1 MGIERVAGK
10 YVVRMTE
17 PGGWPDIDEQQ
28 LITRGVDLTRVLQQL
43 NGVSLDWLH
52 ERAEIFGPAWSG
64 GGANAADG
72 AVGQRIRAMQ
82 DVQSALVKTISW
94 YAVLV
99 NLIASTKMVINSRL
113 IQYEAELGELESKVL
128 NGEAEPS
135 EVDDK
140 VKQALSE
147 NQDDVSAAKG
157 RMPQFDTFK
166 HPDHAL
172 EQLLRTPLPPMQPAS
187 TQPQHGSLPIDPPLT
202 PPPSEQPEL
211 QLFAGGDQEGRTT
224 TSTPEPPQGQPEIQ
238 PVHQDGGQEGDA
250 ATSAPEPTQSPPERQ
265 PVHQDGDTAPSTPE
279 TPLPPQPPAPGS
291 PAPGGPLPGL
301 PPTGG
306 PSSAP
311 SVPGTSGPT
320 SPGRVGMPT
329 SPLSGPSGSPSTPS
343 VPSTANPAAAAA
355 GPPTPAAE
363 FERAMNEATKAAAA
377 QPPMPPP
384 QPLSAPAAAQPP
396 APPPLPDT
404 PAAPPATQAPAA
416 SGPGAGGGGAAPAAP
431 APGGGAPAAPPMP
444 LGPPSTPPPAAP
456 VAAPGP
462 TGPAVAPA
470 SAGAAGSLGAPAPVP
485 VSARRAEREA
495 IAAAATAG
503 ALRRRSGGNDP
514 AQLAR
519 RIAAALNA
527 GVSDVGFFWIT
538 GLAQDG
544 IIVVA
549 NTYGLGYIPEGV
561 NLPEQVK
568 FVTADESIPAAT
580 RGGWATYPILAL
592 HGWAQHHNTT
602 LRQVI
607 GTDAQL
613 KGFDLGAAMIVL
625 EPDDIPDTG
634 RMEGR
639 SRLQVIA
646 PDAAAQLAA
655 VSDAS
660 LSEVLPPP
668 SADTKPPDDQRSALW
683 FEVFRPLLSS
693 DPDRASAQLRAFVTY
708 TEHAQDLALH
718 RAHTATDAAAQRAA
732 IADWIYWQHLNVL
745 MSDAVAESVSS

>member
-1 MGIERVAGK
+1 
-10 YVVRMTE
+10 
-17 PGGWPDIDEQQ
+17 
-28 LITRGVDLTRVLQQL
+28 
-43 NGVSLDWLH
+43 
-52 ERAEIFGPAWSG
+52 
-64 GGANAADG
+64 
-72 AVGQRIRAMQ
+72 
-82 DVQSALVKTISW
+82 
-94 YAVLV
+94 
-99 NLIASTKMVINSRL
+99 
-113 IQYEAELGELESKVL
+113 
-128 NGEAEPS
+128 
-135 EVDDK
+135 
-140 VKQALSE
+140 
-147 NQDDVSAAKG
+147 
-157 RMPQFDTFK
+157 
-166 HPDHAL
+166 
-172 EQLLRTPLPPMQPAS
+172 
-187 TQPQHGSLPIDPPLT
+187 
-202 PPPSEQPEL
+202 
-211 QLFAGGDQEGRTT
+211 
-224 TSTPEPPQGQPEIQ
+224 
-238 PVHQDGGQEGDA
+238 
-250 ATSAPEPTQSPPERQ
+250 
-265 PVHQDGDTAPSTPE
+265 
-279 TPLPPQPPAPGS
+279 
-291 PAPGGPLPGL
+291 
-301 PPTGG
+301 
-306 PSSAP
+306 
-311 SVPGTSGPT
+311 
-320 SPGRVGMPT
+320 
-329 SPLSGPSGSPSTPS
+329 
-343 VPSTANPAAAAA
+343 
-355 GPPTPAAE
+355 
-363 FERAMNEATKAAAA
+363 
-377 QPPMPPP
+377 
-384 QPLSAPAAAQPP
+384 
-396 APPPLPDT
+396 
-404 PAAPPATQAPAA
+404 
-416 SGPGAGGGGAAPAAP
+416 
-431 APGGGAPAAPPMP
+431 MP

-544 IIVVA
+544 IIVVS

-613 KGFDLGAAMIVL
+613 KGFDLGAATVTL

-668 SADTKPPDDQRSALW
+668 SADTKPPEDQRFTLW
-683 FEVFRPLLSS
+683 FEVFRPLMSS

-708 TEHAQDLALH
+708 TEHAQELALH

-745 MSDAVAESVSS
+745 MSDAVAESVS

>member
-1 MGIERVAGK
+1 
-10 YVVRMTE
+10 
-17 PGGWPDIDEQQ
+17 
-28 LITRGVDLTRVLQQL
+28 
-43 NGVSLDWLH
+43 
-52 ERAEIFGPAWSG
+52 
-64 GGANAADG
+64 
-72 AVGQRIRAMQ
+72 
-82 DVQSALVKTISW
+82 
-94 YAVLV
+94 
-99 NLIASTKMVINSRL
+99 
-113 IQYEAELGELESKVL
+113 
-128 NGEAEPS
+128 
-135 EVDDK
+135 
-140 VKQALSE
+140 
-147 NQDDVSAAKG
+147 
-157 RMPQFDTFK
+157 
-166 HPDHAL
+166 
-172 EQLLRTPLPPMQPAS
+172 
-187 TQPQHGSLPIDPPLT
+187 
-202 PPPSEQPEL
+202 
-211 QLFAGGDQEGRTT
+211 
-224 TSTPEPPQGQPEIQ
+224 
-238 PVHQDGGQEGDA
+238 
-250 ATSAPEPTQSPPERQ
+250 
-265 PVHQDGDTAPSTPE
+265 
-279 TPLPPQPPAPGS
+279 
-291 PAPGGPLPGL
+291 
-301 PPTGG
+301 
-306 PSSAP
+306 
-311 SVPGTSGPT
+311 
-320 SPGRVGMPT
+320 
-329 SPLSGPSGSPSTPS
+329 
-343 VPSTANPAAAAA
+343 
-355 GPPTPAAE
+355 
-363 FERAMNEATKAAAA
+363 
-377 QPPMPPP
+377 
-384 QPLSAPAAAQPP
+384 
-396 APPPLPDT
+396 
-404 PAAPPATQAPAA
+404 
-416 SGPGAGGGGAAPAAP
+416 
-431 APGGGAPAAPPMP
+431 
-444 LGPPSTPPPAAP
+444 
-456 VAAPGP
+456 
-462 TGPAVAPA
+462 
-470 SAGAAGSLGAPAPVP
+470 VP